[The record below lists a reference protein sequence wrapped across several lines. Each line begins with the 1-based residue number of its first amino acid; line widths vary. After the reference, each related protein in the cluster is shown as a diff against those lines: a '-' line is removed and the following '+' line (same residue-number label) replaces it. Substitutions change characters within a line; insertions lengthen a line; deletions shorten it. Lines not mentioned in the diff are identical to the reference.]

1 MWPLIKPRE
10 TEIEMTTGI
19 LGTALLGL
27 NAART
32 SLNTTSLNI
41 SNVDTTGYH
50 RQITMVTTNTPMS
63 SSAGSIGTGVNVSS
77 IVRAY
82 SGFLEKQV
90 LSTQGQLSNYETYTQ
105 YATQLNSIL
114 GSQDSTLSSAMSG
127 FFSSVQNLA
136 SASDPTSTAARQSL
150 LSAATTLASQ
160 FSSVSSSLGDITTN
174 VNQQVTSIAAQATN
188 YAKSIANLNQQIAAS
203 QSGGSAND
211 TSTNALMD
219 QRDAAVSALNKLVNV
234 TVLDQGTSG
243 YNVYVGNGEPL
254 VVGTQVN
261 AMVAT
266 ANPSDPTQLQPAI
279 QIGSNNVVLDS
290 SQITGG
296 QLGGLLSFRNDM
308 LVPTQ
313 RELGTIAYTLAS
325 TMNSINAQGYD
336 LYGAAGGNFFSTPTV
351 QDPIANQHNT
361 GNGALSLSL
370 TDPNKLAN
378 SDYKLSFDG
387 TNYTVTR
394 MSDGTSYSNASL
406 AALSSTVSANE
417 GFSLSLDPSTTI
429 NPGDT
434 YLIRPTQYSA
444 ASLSVAITDANKIA
458 AAGQGVTASASGT
471 NTGTATV
478 SGASLNSTTIRPID
492 NYTLTYASGT
502 GLVTVTDTTTS
513 TTVGSYTYTSGS
525 PITFNGISVTLTGT
539 PANGDSFTVTN
550 SGASAGSSDN
560 SNALLMA
567 NLQTQKVLS
576 NGSNTLSSEFT
587 QLVTQNATQ
596 ESSAS
601 NNQSAYQT
609 LNTQATSAQQSYSGV
624 NLDEEAANLIKYQQ
638 AYQAAAKV
646 MQVASTLFDTI
657 LNSLQ

>member
-1 MWPLIKPRE
+1 
-10 TEIEMTTGI
+10 MTTGI

-63 SSAGSIGTGVNVSS
+63 SSTGSIGTGVNVSS

-82 SGFLEKQV
+82 NSFLEKQV
-90 LSTQGQLSNYETYTQ
+90 LSTQGQVSNYETYTQ

-160 FSSVSSSLGDITTN
+160 FSSVSSSLGDIATN
-174 VNQQVTSIAAQATN
+174 VNQQVTSIAAQVTN

-203 QSGGSAND
+203 QAGGSAND

-234 TVLDQGTSG
+234 TVLDQGRSG

-261 AMVAT
+261 AMVAS

-279 QIGSNNVVLDS
+279 QIGSNAVVLDS

-313 RELGTIAYTLAS
+313 RELGTIAYSLAS

-351 QDPIANQHNT
+351 QDPIANLKNT
-361 GNGALSLSL
+361 GNGVLSL
-370 TDPNKLAN
+370 TLTDSNKLAN

-394 MSDGTSYSNASL
+394 MSDGTSYSNSSL

-417 GFSLSLDPSTTI
+417 GFSLTLNSGTI
-429 NPGDT
+429 KSGDT

-444 ASLSVAITDANKIA
+444 ASLSVAITDVNKIA
-458 AAGQGVTASASGT
+458 AAGQGVTASAAGG
-471 NTGTATV
+471 NTGTATI
-478 SGASLNSTTIRPID
+478 SGASLSSTVTRPVANVPI
-492 NYTLTYASGT
+492 TLTYASATGT
-502 GLVTVTDTTTS
+502 FTVTDSTS
-513 TTVGSYTYTSGS
+513 ATLGTFSYTSGS
-525 PITFNGISVTLTGT
+525 PITFNGISVTVTGA

-550 SGASAGSSDN
+550 SGASAGNSDN

-596 ESSAS
+596 ESSATS
-601 NNQSAYQT
+601 NQSAYQA
-609 LNTQATSAQQSYSGV
+609 LNTQATSAQQSFSGV

>member
-1 MWPLIKPRE
+1 
-10 TEIEMTTGI
+10 MTTGI

-63 SSAGSIGTGVNVSS
+63 SSTGSIGTGVNVSS

-82 SGFLEKQV
+82 NSFLEKQV

-114 GSQDSTLSSAMSG
+114 GSQDSTLSSALSS
-127 FFSSVQNLA
+127 FFSSVQDVAN
-136 SASDPTSTAARQSL
+136 DPTSTSARQNM
-150 LSAATTLASQ
+150 LSAGTTLASQ
-160 FSSVSSSLGDITTN
+160 FSSASSNIGDIATS
-174 VNQQVTSIAAQATN
+174 VNQQVSSIAAQVTD
-188 YAKSIANLNQQIAAS
+188 YAKSIASLNQQIAAS
-203 QSGGSAND
+203 QAGGSAND

-219 QRDAAVSALNKLVNV
+219 QRDAAVAALNKLVNV
-234 TVLDQGTSG
+234 TVVDQAGSG

-266 ANPSDPTQLQPAI
+266 RNPSDPTQLQPAI
-279 QIGSNNVVLDS
+279 QIGSSAVVLDS

-296 QLGGLLSFRNDM
+296 QLGGLLSFRDGM

-313 RELGTIAYTLAS
+313 RELGTIAYTLA
-325 TMNSINAQGYD
+325 TQMNSISTNGYD
-336 LYGAAGGNFFSTPTV
+336 LNGAAGTNFFSTPTV
-351 QDPIANQHNT
+351 QAPIANLNNT
-361 GNGALSLSL
+361 GNGVLSLSL

-378 SDYKLSFDG
+378 SDYKLSYDG
-387 TNYTVTR
+387 TNYTLTR
-394 MSDGTSYSNASL
+394 LSDGTSYSNASL
-406 AALSSTVSANE
+406 AGLSTSVSANE
-417 GFSLSLDPSTTI
+417 GFSLSLSSGTI
-429 NPGDT
+429 NSGDT

-444 ASLSVAITDANKIA
+444 SSLSVAITDVNKIA
-458 AAGQGVTASASGT
+458 AAGQGVTAAASVG

-478 SGASLNSTTIRPID
+478 GGASLDSTVTRPID

-502 GLVTVTDTTTS
+502 GTFTVTDTTAVPP
-513 TTVGSYTYTSGS
+513 TTVGTYAYTSGN
-525 PITFNGISVTLTGT
+525 PITFNGISVTIAGT
-539 PANGDSFTVTN
+539 PANGDSFTVMN
-550 SGASAGSSDN
+550 SGASAGTSDN

-576 NGSNTLSSEFT
+576 NGSNTLSSEFN

-601 NNQSAYQT
+601 SNQSAYQT
-609 LNTQATSAQQSYSGV
+609 LNTQATTAQQSYSGV